1 MNVILC
7 EYVNKQI
14 FNAGNKARSDALKIA
29 FDMGYKHVPL
39 FKKGTFKIIV
49 LFQIIKGCLSVFFSK
64 EKIDNIL
71 IQYPYYPNIV
81 NKVLFKILKWG
92 KKRKKYKMTL
102 LIHDVLSLRNEK
114 LNSSEGIKLLQD
126 ELTQM
131 DKFDKI
137 ICHNE
142 IMKDYFNDVKKSDK
156 YVVLSPFDYLYD
168 GSPINTNIENGYKVI
183 IAGNLTKEKCA
194 YLYKMPEYKNVCFNL
209 YGVGY
214 DGKNDDKVSYKGKFP
229 PDELIENLQGNFG
242 LVWDGETCETCS
254 GVCGQY
260 LKYNNPHKF
269 SLYIAA
275 GIPPIVW
282 SQSALADYVR
292 KNNIGICID
301 SLEQLD
307 EILGKLD
314 KKDYETMV
322 NNVRNIREEIV
333 KGEHL
338 KNALKCEV

>member
-7 EYVNKQI
+7 EYVNKNK
-14 FNAGNKARSDALKIA
+14 FDAGNKARSDALKIA
-29 FDMGYKHVPL
+29 LESGYKHVSL
-39 FKKGTFKIIV
+39 FRSGANKIIV
-49 LFQIIKGCLSVFFSK
+49 LLQLIKGCIAAIFSVK
-64 EKIDNIL
+64 KDDNIL
-71 IQYPYYPNIV
+71 IQYPYYPNAV
-81 NKVLFKILKWG
+81 NKVLFAVLRLG
-92 KKRKKYKMTL
+92 KKIKKYKLTL

-114 LNSSEGIKLLQD
+114 LNSPEGVKLLQD

-142 IMKDYFNDVKKSDK
+142 KMKDYFNNVKKSDK

-168 GSPINTNIENGYKVI
+168 GSPVNTNIENGYKVI
-183 IAGNLTKEKCA
+183 VAGNLTKEKCS
-194 YLYKMPEYKNVCFNL
+194 YLYKMPEYKNICFNL

-214 DGKNDDKVSYKGKFP
+214 EGKNDDKVSYKGKFP
-229 PDELIENLQGNFG
+229 PDKLIENLQGNFG
-242 LVWDGETCETCS
+242 LVWDGESCETCS
-254 GVCGQY
+254 GVYGQY

-269 SLYIAA
+269 SLYIAS
-275 GIPPIVW
+275 GIALIVW

-307 EILGKLD
+307 EVLGNLD
-314 KKDYETMV
+314 KSDYEAMV
-322 NNVRNIREEIV
+322 NNVKKIREEIV

-338 KNALKCEV
+338 KNALRCEV